1 MKNAAVD
8 EFDHQ
13 LWRLPVL
20 SKCFPKTMLQQLVYI
35 SIDRT
40 NQVSLLIMANTRL
53 LITEAAVQ
61 RCSLEK
67 VFWKYA
73 AVLRE
78 DTHAEL
84 QF

>member
-1 MKNAAVD
+1 
-8 EFDHQ
+8 
-13 LWRLPVL
+13 
-20 SKCFPKTMLQQLVYI
+20 MLQQLVYI

-67 VFWKYA
+67 VFWKDA

>member
-1 MKNAAVD
+1 
-8 EFDHQ
+8 
-13 LWRLPVL
+13 
-20 SKCFPKTMLQQLVYI
+20 MLQQLVYI

-61 RCSLEK
+61 RCSSEK

-78 DTHAEL
+78 DTHAEV